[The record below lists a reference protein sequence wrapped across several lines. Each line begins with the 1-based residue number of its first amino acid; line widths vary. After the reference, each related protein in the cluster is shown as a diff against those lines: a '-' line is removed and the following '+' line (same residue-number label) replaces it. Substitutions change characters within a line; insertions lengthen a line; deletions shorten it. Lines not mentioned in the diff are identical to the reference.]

1 MVTHLCPFQQARYT
15 RNCNI
20 SAGNSTQS
28 GGTRLHPQA
37 ATVAVLGDL
46 RFVPIG
52 VFLPAPN
59 ALATLAYLRHTHRHR
74 QTTTMHT
81 SGLVPC
87 TRLVDGPCPDRA
99 TGGYLVGVLFR
110 LKPGSLARRTD
121 RHSIT
126 IGQGRK
132 KTQKLVGV
140 GARDNHSERAPNNHT
155 TCSQTCLGVQ
165 QPASHTTSPPQGPQ
179 PKLQVR
185 LSRADCVC
193 QNSGQKLQKRL
204 V

>member
-59 ALATLAYLRHTHRHR
+59 ALATLAYPRHTHRHR
-74 QTTTMHT
+74 QTTAMHT
-81 SGLVPC
+81 SGLVPF
-87 TRLVDGPCPDRA
+87 TRLVDGLCPDRA
-99 TGGYLVGVLFR
+99 TGGYLVGVLLR
-110 LKPGSLARRTD
+110 LKPGSLARRSD
-121 RHSIT
+121 HRVIT
-126 IGQGRK
+126 IGRGRR
-132 KTQKLVGV
+132 TRTNRLVWGRV
-140 GARDNHSERAPNNHT
+140 TTTRYVHRTLTPRVPESYWGSNTLPHT
-155 TCSQTCLGVQ
+155 R
-165 QPASHTTSPPQGPQ
+165 TSPPQ
-179 PKLQVR
+179 
-185 LSRADCVC
+185 
-193 QNSGQKLQKRL
+193 
-204 V
+204 